1 MVLGLEWLAKHPEL
15 GFCVRVDEPVEDR
28 SIQLK
33 EVANMRTLRALFSSD
48 QFTLPYQTLIEIV

>member
-15 GFCVRVDEPVEDR
+15 GLCVRVDEPVEDR

-33 EVANMRTLRALFSSD
+33 EVANMRTLRALLSSD
-48 QFTLPYQTLIEIV
+48 QFALAISDFD